1 VVEQTAARPDRA
13 FLERQRQRLLV
24 LRAELRGTT
33 AAAEAE
39 ELTLQGEST
48 LQPHEYEDDAQK
60 LDSLE
65 REGNLARRDLERLAA
80 VERALGRID
89 AGTYGY
95 SEVSGARIPDDRLE
109 VMPEASDTVAEQEAL
124 ESSRGAA

>member
-1 VVEQTAARPDRA
+1 VDQVAGRPDRK

-24 LRAELRGTT
+24 LREELRSTT
-33 AAAEAE
+33 AAVEAE
-39 ELTLQGEST
+39 ELTLQGESS

-60 LDSLE
+60 LDALE
-65 REGNLARRDLERLAA
+65 RGDNLARRDLERLAA

-89 AGTYGY
+89 AGTYGF

-109 VMPEASDTVAEQEAL
+109 VMPEATGTVAEQKAL
-124 ESSRGAA
+124 EAPRESV